1 MSPIENTI
9 KWCREERARLQRQL
23 YQLQSGQ
30 LKTGEKRAQGTGWV
44 DVDTTTESTSVGP
57 VRPSQHRGSQMRRAG
72 PWDAK
77 MSFL

>member
-30 LKTGEKRAQGTGWV
+30 LKTGEKRAQGTVWV
-44 DVDTTTESTSVGP
+44 DVDTTTESIE
-57 VRPSQHRGSQMRRAG
+57 RARQYIAEL
-72 PWDAK
+72 DAI
-77 MSFL
+77 LARHVDA